1 MAQAAA
7 VAVAAVAVAAVA
19 VVAVAAVAVAVA
31 AVATTE
37 RLSSAIGPSSHALS
51 ITYRCVRTSDVITVP
66 CDGGGR

>member
-19 VVAVAAVAVAVA
+19 VVAVA